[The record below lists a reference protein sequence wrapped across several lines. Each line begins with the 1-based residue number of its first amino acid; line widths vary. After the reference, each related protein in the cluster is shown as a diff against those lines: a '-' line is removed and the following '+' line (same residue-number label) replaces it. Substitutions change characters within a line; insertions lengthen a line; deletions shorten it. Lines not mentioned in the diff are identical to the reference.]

1 MSEYL
6 VIRLGENPDQ
16 LVHWIAA
23 DSSGAMRGPPM
34 AGLLQEA
41 QADIG
46 AREVIVLVPS
56 AEVLTTSVDIPIRG
70 GAKLQA
76 ALPYA
81 LEEYLADDVD
91 KLHFAAGPRRASGKT
106 PVSVVNHERIAE
118 WIELL
123 ANADIDASS
132 IVADSY
138 GLARIPGTISMLL
151 VENQVFINDG
161 SDIELVMQDVSPGEA
176 LAAIG
181 ALDDGA
187 PDDSTSTEAA
197 QQSNVPAPPHHL
209 LVYCEAE
216 DEERYQQDWIAMR
229 QELGSVDVKLLADGV
244 MPRLAA
250 TVATGAGIN
259 LLQGVY
265 GAKKE
270 FGDLFKRWKYAAI
283 LLLALGVIGIAAKA
297 TDYYLLVRQ
306 EADLQQMFN
315 TEYRQ
320 ILPGAPE
327 TNDPARVIES
337 LKRRVGTVSS
347 TPVFLKSMEQLS
359 RAMQQNQEATIEAIS
374 YRAGVVDI
382 RITAPNVAMLDSI
395 ERAVDQNGQFQAT
408 IQSTDQDGDKVNGR
422 IQIQETG
429 S

>member
-16 LVHWIAA
+16 VTQWIAV
-23 DSSGAMRGPPM
+23 DSSGATQGPPVT
-34 AGLLQEA
+34 GLLSGA
-41 QADIG
+41 KADIG

-81 LEEYLADDVD
+81 LEEYLADDVE
-91 KLHFAAGPRRASGKT
+91 KLHFAAGPKRASGKT
-106 PVSVVNHERIAE
+106 PVSVVNHDRISE
-118 WIELL
+118 WNDVL
-123 ANADIDASS
+123 AGADIHASS
-132 IVADSY
+132 IIADSY

-161 SDIELVMQDVSPGEA
+161 ADVELVMQDVSPGEA

-181 ALDDGA
+181 ALDDGSSIEGA
-187 PDDSTSTEAA
+187 EKSDKLPLPRH
-197 QQSNVPAPPHHL
+197 V
-209 LVYCEAE
+209 LVYCDAA
-216 DEERYQQDWIAMR
+216 DEERYQHDWIAMR

-259 LLQGVY
+259 LLQGIY

-270 FGDLFKRWKYAAI
+270 YGGLFKQWKYAAI
-283 LLLALGVIGIAAKA
+283 LLFALGVVGITAKA
-297 TDYYLLVRQ
+297 TDYYVLMRQ
-306 EADLQQMFN
+306 EAELRQMFN

-337 LKRRVGTVSS
+337 LRRRVGTVTSA
-347 TPVFLKSMEQLS
+347 PVFLQSMELLS
-359 RAMQQNQEATIEAIS
+359 RAMQQNREATIEAIS

-382 RITAPNVAMLDSI
+382 RVTAPNVAMLDNI

-408 IQSTDQDGDKVNGR
+408 IQSTDQDGEKVNGR